1 MADVLHVFGRHDDRR
16 AFLRGLLPSPRTRV
30 LEASAEVELP
40 DGSLIWARVV
50 GSCEDAKQLLGL
62 EPDLIILHDSYRRC
76 EKCQAI
82 FESMLRT

>member
-1 MADVLHVFGRHDDRR
+1 MIAVLYVFGRQEDRR
-16 AFLRGLLPSPRTRV
+16 AFFRGLMPSGAT
-30 LEASAEVELP
+30 EVRQATYAIELS
-40 DGSLIWARVV
+40 GGHRILTAVV
-50 GSCEDAKQLLGL
+50 GSCEDAKTLIGL